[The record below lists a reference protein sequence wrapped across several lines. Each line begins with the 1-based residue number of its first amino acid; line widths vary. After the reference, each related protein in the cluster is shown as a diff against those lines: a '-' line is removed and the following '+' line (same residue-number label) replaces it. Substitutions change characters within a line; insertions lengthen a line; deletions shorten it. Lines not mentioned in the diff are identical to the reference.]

1 MSQSGRPH
9 DAIGVIDL
17 PLELELRL
25 WEMRSVLNNRLLAA
39 FWNHLLFRLWG
50 IDGNGGGFRPAGELV
65 KRDILPKV
73 RERREDVRYYIP
85 RAQFPLALLELSTVD
100 ARLRSIFVID
110 MALFEQASRSL
121 ARSESTERWKAKSAG
136 SDAACLVVLRAD
148 ACSCA

>member
-73 RERREDVRYYIP
+73 REGREDVRYYIP
-85 RAQFPLALLELSTVD
+85 RAQTTDPW
-100 ARLRSIFVID
+100 ARRSATRNGQGNRPHPAHEPCPF
-110 MALFEQASRSL
+110 L
-121 ARSESTERWKAKSAG
+121 
-136 SDAACLVVLRAD
+136 
-148 ACSCA
+148 